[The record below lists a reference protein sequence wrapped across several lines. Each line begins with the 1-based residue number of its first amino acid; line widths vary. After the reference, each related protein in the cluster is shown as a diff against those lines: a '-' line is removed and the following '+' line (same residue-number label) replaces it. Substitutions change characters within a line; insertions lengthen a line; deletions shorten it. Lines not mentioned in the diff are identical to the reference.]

1 MSHWLNNIP
10 ETRIKQSHAIT
21 LEKARDARGMLE
33 FIQKTQKEVSLDY
46 LLEEIFTW
54 YLRRKQFDFPLYGET
69 EKVHFTLPAS
79 MVEELDE
86 VVQARQATDP
96 EATFTHVVEHAIER
110 YLDSHGAL
118 PKAWREEKKRLL
130 EKGEAKEASGEPVEK
145 DISSTVSPEEPSHTT
160 TSVSSPYARPV
171 EASYGNGLKD
181 VASSPTFTQE

>member
-1 MSHWLNNIP
+1 
-10 ETRIKQSHAIT
+10 
-21 LEKARDARGMLE
+21 
-33 FIQKTQKEVSLDY
+33 
-46 LLEEIFTW
+46 
-54 YLRRKQFDFPLYGET
+54 
-69 EKVHFTLPAS
+69 

-130 EKGEAKEASGEPVEK
+130 EKGEARESSGEQEEK
-145 DISSTVSPEEPSHTT
+145 ATSFTVSPREPKEEPVHAT

-171 EASYGNGLKD
+171 EASSGNSLKD
-181 VASSPTFTQE
+181 VASSPTFTQK